1 MASSSKSANI
11 ILGPWA
17 GSTKTA
23 IKDTLSKEDKVSTD
37 MDFIDKVAE
46 NVMIQLIHTL
56 AENGVNITSKEFIRH
71 IGFIDE
77 CIKSAM
83 FNDMSYEHPLSELI
97 KHLIGATKSK
107 DNEKIFTSFKGDTMI
122 DILEFLGGD
131 EDE

>member
-1 MASSSKSANI
+1 MASSSKSDNI
-11 ILGPWA
+11 ILWPWA

-122 DILEFLGGD
+122 DILEFLNGD
-131 EDE
+131 FDE

>member
-1 MASSSKSANI
+1 MESDSKSDNI

-37 MDFIDKVAE
+37 MNFIDKVAE

-56 AENGVNITSKEFIRH
+56 AENGVDITSKEFIRH

-122 DILEFLGGD
+122 DILEFLNGD
-131 EDE
+131 FDE

>member
-1 MASSSKSANI
+1 MASSSKSDNI

-56 AENGVNITSKEFIRH
+56 AENGVDITSKEFIRH

-122 DILEFLGGD
+122 DILEFLNGD
-131 EDE
+131 HDE

>member
-1 MASSSKSANI
+1 MASSSKSDNI

-122 DILEFLGGD
+122 DILEFLNGD
-131 EDE
+131 FDE

>member
-1 MASSSKSANI
+1 MASSSKSDNI

-23 IKDTLSKEDKVSTD
+23 IKDTLSKEDRVSTD
-37 MDFIDKVAE
+37 MNFIDKVAE

-56 AENGVNITSKEFIRH
+56 AENGVDITSKEFIRH

-122 DILEFLGGD
+122 DILEFLNGD
-131 EDE
+131 FDE

>member
-1 MASSSKSANI
+1 MSSSSKSDNI

-122 DILEFLGGD
+122 DILEFLNGD
-131 EDE
+131 FDE

>member
-1 MASSSKSANI
+1 MASDSKSDNI
-11 ILGPWA
+11 VVGPWA
-17 GSTKTA
+17 GSTKNN

-56 AENGVNITSKEFIRH
+56 AENGVDITSKEFIRH

-122 DILEFLGGD
+122 DILEFLNGD
-131 EDE
+131 FDE

>member
-1 MASSSKSANI
+1 MESDSKSDNI

-56 AENGVNITSKEFIRH
+56 AENGVDITSKEFIRH

-107 DNEKIFTSFKGDTMI
+107 DNEKILTSFKGDTMI
-122 DILEFLGGD
+122 DILEFLNGD
-131 EDE
+131 FDE

>member
-1 MASSSKSANI
+1 MESDSKSDNI

-56 AENGVNITSKEFIRH
+56 AENGVDITSKEFIRH

-122 DILEFLGGD
+122 DILEFLNGD
-131 EDE
+131 FDE

>member
-1 MASSSKSANI
+1 MASSSKSDNI

-37 MDFIDKVAE
+37 MNFIDKVAE

-122 DILEFLGGD
+122 DILEFLNGD
-131 EDE
+131 FDE

>member
-1 MASSSKSANI
+1 MASSSKSDNI

-23 IKDTLSKEDKVSTD
+23 IEDTLSKEDKVSTD

-56 AENGVNITSKEFIRH
+56 AENGVDITSKEFIRH

-107 DNEKIFTSFKGDTMI
+107 DNKKIFTSFKGDTMI
-122 DILEFLGGD
+122 DILEFLNGD
-131 EDE
+131 FDE

>member
-1 MASSSKSANI
+1 MASSSKSDNI

-37 MDFIDKVAE
+37 MNFIDKVAE

-56 AENGVNITSKEFIRH
+56 AENGVDITSKEFIRH

-122 DILEFLGGD
+122 DILEFLNGD
-131 EDE
+131 FDE

>member
-1 MASSSKSANI
+1 MASDSKSDNI
-11 ILGPWA
+11 VVGPWA
-17 GSTKTA
+17 GSTKNN
-23 IKDTLSKEDKVSTD
+23 IKDTLSKEDKVSND
-37 MDFIDKVAE
+37 MDYIDKVAE
-46 NVMIQLIHTL
+46 NIMVQLIHTL
-56 AENGVNITSKEFIRH
+56 AENGVDISKKEFIRH

-77 CIKSAM
+77 CVKSSI
-83 FNDMSYEHPLSELI
+83 FEDMGYEHPLSELI

>member
-1 MASSSKSANI
+1 MASSRKSDNI

-56 AENGVNITSKEFIRH
+56 AENGVDITSKEFIRH

-122 DILEFLGGD
+122 DILEFLNGD
-131 EDE
+131 FDE

>member
-1 MASSSKSANI
+1 MASSSKSDNI

-56 AENGVNITSKEFIRH
+56 AENVVNITSKEFIRH

-122 DILEFLGGD
+122 DILEFLNGD
-131 EDE
+131 FDE

>member
-1 MASSSKSANI
+1 MESSSKSDNI

-17 GSTKTA
+17 GRTKTA

-56 AENGVNITSKEFIRH
+56 AENGVDITSKEFIRH

-122 DILEFLGGD
+122 DILEFLNGD
-131 EDE
+131 FDE

>member
-1 MASSSKSANI
+1 MASSSKSDNI

-17 GSTKTA
+17 GSTKTI

-46 NVMIQLIHTL
+46 NVMVQLIHTL
-56 AENGVNITSKEFIRH
+56 AENGVDITSKEFIRH

-122 DILEFLGGD
+122 DILEFLNGD
-131 EDE
+131 FDE

>member
-1 MASSSKSANI
+1 MASSSKSDNI

-56 AENGVNITSKEFIRH
+56 AENGVDITSKEFIRH

-83 FNDMSYEHPLSELI
+83 FNDMSYEHPLSELL

-122 DILEFLGGD
+122 DILEFLNGD
-131 EDE
+131 FDE

>member
-1 MASSSKSANI
+1 MASSSKSDNI

-83 FNDMSYEHPLSELI
+83 FNDMSYEHPLSELL

-122 DILEFLGGD
+122 DILEFLNGD
-131 EDE
+131 FDE

>member
-1 MASSSKSANI
+1 MASSSQSDNT

-122 DILEFLGGD
+122 DILEFLNGD
-131 EDE
+131 FDE

>member
-1 MASSSKSANI
+1 MARSSKSDNI
-11 ILGPWA
+11 ILGPGA
-17 GSTKTA
+17 GRTKTA

-56 AENGVNITSKEFIRH
+56 AENGVDITSKEFIRH

-122 DILEFLGGD
+122 DILEFLNGD
-131 EDE
+131 FDE

>member
-1 MASSSKSANI
+1 MASSSKSDNI

-56 AENGVNITSKEFIRH
+56 AENGVDITSKEFIRH

-122 DILEFLGGD
+122 DILEFLNGD
-131 EDE
+131 FEE

>member
-1 MASSSKSANI
+1 MASSSKSDNI

-37 MDFIDKVAE
+37 MNFIDKVAE

-56 AENGVNITSKEFIRH
+56 AENGVDITSKEFIRH

-97 KHLIGATKSK
+97 KHLIGSTKSK

-122 DILEFLGGD
+122 DILEFLNGD
-131 EDE
+131 FDE